1 MSQPESQQ
9 SSTMEQVQDQA
20 VEAKSRAGGQM
31 REQVNSRST
40 QAGEQVSS
48 VAGALRRTSQQL
60 REEGKDQPARL
71 IEQGADRAEQVGGY
85 LRNLD
90 ADSLL
95 DDVESFGRRR
105 PWLLAAGAAVVGLAA
120 SRFLRASS
128 ARRYRQ
134 SSDGRDAYGE
144 PSYRGVPSP
153 GVGMHADT
161 ASEEPWRG
169 PDADLGAQARRS
181 TSARTT

>member
-9 SSTMEQVQDQA
+9 SSSMEQVQDQA
-20 VEAKSRAGGQM
+20 VEVKSRAGGQM

-71 IEQGADRAEQVGGY
+71 IEQGADRAERFGEY

-95 DDVESFGRRR
+95 QDVENFGRRR
-105 PWLLAAGAAVVGLAA
+105 PWLMAAGAAVAGLAA

-128 ARRYRQ
+128 ARRYEA
-134 SSDGRDAYGE
+134 SGNGRNVQGQ
-144 PSYRGVPSP
+144 PSTPVPSP
-153 GVGMHADT
+153 DVGVHQDPGPET
-161 ASEEPWRG
+161 AWRG
-169 PDADLGAQARRS
+169 PDVDLGEQARQS
-181 TSARTT
+181 TSGQTA